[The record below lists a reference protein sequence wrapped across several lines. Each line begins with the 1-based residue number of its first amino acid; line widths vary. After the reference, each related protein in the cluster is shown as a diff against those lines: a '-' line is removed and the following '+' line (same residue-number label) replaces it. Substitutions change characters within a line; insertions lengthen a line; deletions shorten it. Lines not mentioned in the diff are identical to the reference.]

1 VIGVDVSMK
10 YIAVILWL
18 SFCVWTV
25 RMLSTRKTRGSDA
38 VYTLGVKGY
47 GLWMWGLSTAVAVA
61 MVYRVNPGHS
71 LFYYGVAFGLFL
83 LPICLWGG
91 YLWGVVMDG
100 LFPTRPGK

>member
-1 VIGVDVSMK
+1 MNGVDVSMK

-25 RMLSTRKTRGSDA
+25 WTLSKRNVRGLGV
-38 VYTLGVKGY
+38 VYTFGVKGY
-47 GLWMWGLSTAVAVA
+47 GLWMWGLSTPVAVA

-71 LFYYGVAFGLFL
+71 LFYYGVVFGLLL

-91 YLWGVVMDG
+91 YLFGVAMNG
-100 LFPTRPGK
+100 FSPTRPGK